1 MNNIWSH
8 KLGGPAL
15 IIGSILLLGG
25 LVLHRV
31 TTEVSQGIGAEALA
45 RIISDNIIMWYASH
59 TMFTLSSPILIL
71 GFLTLYGVLSGK
83 DERIYSLPAL
93 LSLGF
98 FAVLFTATFVMHG
111 FHTPILAENYLA
123 ASAGAKESA
132 GMILESEFLLNF
144 VWVFAAIF
152 ALSLGVGLLGAS
164 LVRAKLYNKVF
175 AWAGV
180 VIGLLGVLGFFGGI
194 FGPFWLLTP
203 IFALYIFILVIW
215 SIALGIFLYR
225 GS

>member
-1 MNNIWSH
+1 MNYIWSP
-8 KLGGPAL
+8 KLAGPAL

-25 LVLHRV
+25 LVLHRI
-31 TTEVSQGIGAEALA
+31 TTEVNQEIGAEALA

-83 DERIYSLPAL
+83 DERIYSLPAI
-93 LSLGF
+93 LSLGLF
-98 FAVLFTATFVMHG
+98 TVLFTATFVMHG

-123 ASAGAKESA
+123 ASAGAKQSA
-132 GMILESEFLLNF
+132 GMILESEFLLN
-144 VWVFAAIF
+144 VSWVLVGVF

-180 VIGLLGVLGFFGGI
+180 VIGLLGVLGFFAGF
-194 FGPFWLLTP
+194 FGPFWVFTP
-203 IFALYIFILVIW
+203 IFALYFLILVVW

-225 GS
+225 G